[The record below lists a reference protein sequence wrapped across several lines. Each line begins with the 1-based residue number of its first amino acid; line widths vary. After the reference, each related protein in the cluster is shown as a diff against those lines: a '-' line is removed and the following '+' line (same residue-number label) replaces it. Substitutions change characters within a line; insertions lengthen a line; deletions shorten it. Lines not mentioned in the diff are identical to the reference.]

1 MRFPER
7 WEIHFP
13 GEPVLDP
20 VTGNRRPGSPPE
32 PRPVKGLWQQVN
44 PATAQEE
51 FGVAALVDDGVLLL
65 SPSAV
70 LDETCSVVG
79 PDGTWWR
86 CVTRPR
92 TRRRVRGARSSKYIA
107 VIVRQTSDMKG
118 GP

>member
-1 MRFPER
+1 
-7 WEIHFP
+7 
-13 GEPVLDP
+13 
-20 VTGNRRPGSPPE
+20 
-32 PRPVKGLWQQVN
+32 VKGLWQQVN